1 MNKELDEQL
10 QVLRGLGQWETT
22 TDFSENLVDKLTEKS
37 AVRWMAAASILAFLF
52 SGFVLMASAKTN
64 KEIVASQQKEVS
76 KAYEVNTLNY

>member
-52 SGFVLMASAKTN
+52 SGFVLMVSAKTN
-64 KEIVASQQKEVS
+64 KEMVASQQKEVS

>member
-52 SGFVLMASAKTN
+52 SGFVLMVSAKTN
-64 KEIVASQQKEVS
+64 KEMVASQQKEVS
-76 KAYEVNTLNY
+76 KAYEVNNLNY

>member
-22 TDFSENLVDKLTEKS
+22 TDFSENLVDKLIEKS

-64 KEIVASQQKEVS
+64 KEMVASQQKEVS

>member
-22 TDFSENLVDKLTEKS
+22 TDFSENLVDKLIEKS

-52 SGFVLMASAKTN
+52 SGFVLMVSAKTN
-64 KEIVASQQKEVS
+64 KEMVASQQKEVS

>member
-64 KEIVASQQKEVS
+64 KEMVTSQQKEVS

>member
-10 QVLRGLGQWETT
+10 QVLRGLSQWETT

-52 SGFVLMASAKTN
+52 SGFVLMVSAKTN
-64 KEIVASQQKEVS
+64 KEMVASQQKEVS
-76 KAYEVNTLNY
+76 KAYEVNNLNY

>member
-22 TDFSENLVDKLTEKS
+22 TDFSENLLNQLTDKT

-64 KEIVASQQKEVS
+64 KEMVASQQKEVS
-76 KAYEVNTLNY
+76 RAYEVNTLNY

>member
-64 KEIVASQQKEVS
+64 KEMVASQQKEVS
-76 KAYEVNTLNY
+76 KTYEVNTLNY

>member
-52 SGFVLMASAKTN
+52 SGFVLTASAKPN
-64 KEIVASQQKEVS
+64 KEMVASQQKEVS

>member
-37 AVRWMAAASILAFLF
+37 V
-52 SGFVLMASAKTN
+52 V
-64 KEIVASQQKEVS
+64 VS
-76 KAYEVNTLNY
+76 H

>member
-22 TDFSENLVDKLTEKS
+22 TDFSENLVDKFTEKS

-64 KEIVASQQKEVS
+64 KEMVASQQKEVS